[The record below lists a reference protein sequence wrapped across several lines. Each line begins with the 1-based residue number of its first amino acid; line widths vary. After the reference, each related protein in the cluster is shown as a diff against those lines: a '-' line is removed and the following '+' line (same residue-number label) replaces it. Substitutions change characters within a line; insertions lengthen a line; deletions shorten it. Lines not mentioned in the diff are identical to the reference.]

1 MTPTIERDEY
11 DWICVGSGAAGLA
24 GALTAGLQGA
34 RVLVLEKADRLGGGT
49 AYSYGAMWAGANPF
63 QARAGI
69 DDDLDRAETYLRW
82 LSGGFAD
89 DRRLL
94 RLCRE
99 AGPTLAYF
107 SEHGIG
113 FRVIR
118 NLPDHYYPTAPGS
131 VREGRD
137 VEVVPLARSEV
148 GLPEEHIEEAP
159 YLPPGVSWSDAIA
172 WGGTGRQH
180 SWNPAEVAARA
191 HLYAAGQGLAAALL
205 RRCRETGV
213 ELVRGIGLA
222 RLLVEDGRVAGIE
235 AIERGKATQVRSR
248 AGVLLATG
256 GYEANPRLVRAYE
269 AFPDQP
275 NHFTAG
281 AAGDGLIAAAEIGAL
296 VSVMPMKLQVML
308 GYVVPDSEHGFRSA
322 GIQELAV
329 PHTIVVNSK
338 GRRFTDE
345 SFFQDT
351 QARLRVFDVYAHRY
365 ANLPC
370 YLIFDAQFAAKG
382 SFCGHAPGAPIP
394 DWVTSAATPG
404 QLAARLGI
412 DPDGLES
419 TLDTFNVNA
428 ATGEDPDFH
437 RGGLSW
443 AQLAGDSSSG
453 ANPNLGTVEREPFY
467 GVELLPSGTAAAGL
481 AADDRGRVLHVRGH
495 AIPGLFAAGNV
506 ATCTEY
512 GAGFQAGLTLM
523 SGLVFGRQA
532 ALTALKQ

>member
-1 MTPTIERDEY
+1 MALQHDEY
-11 DWICVGSGAAGLA
+11 DFICAGSGAAGLA
-24 GALTAGLQGA
+24 GALTAAAQGA
-34 RVLVLEKADRLGGGT
+34 RVLLLEKAERLGGGT
-49 AYSYGAMWAGANPF
+49 AYSYGAMWAGANPL
-63 QARAGI
+63 QAAAGI
-69 DDDLDRAETYLRW
+69 DDDLGRAERYLRW

-89 DRRLL
+89 ERRLL
-94 RLCRE
+94 RLCRD
-99 AGPTLAYF
+99 AGPALAHF
-107 SEHGIG
+107 AELGVA
-113 FRVIR
+113 FRLIR
-118 NLPDHYYPTAPGS
+118 NLPDHYFPNAPGS
-131 VREGRD
+131 IAEGRD
-137 VEVVPLARSEV
+137 VEVMPFPRSET
-148 GLPEEHIEEAP
+148 GLPEEHVEEAP

-180 SWNPAEVAARA
+180 SWSQAELASRA
-191 HLYAAGQGLAAALL
+191 HLYAAGQGLAAAFL
-205 RRCRETGV
+205 RRCRERGV
-213 ELVRGIGLA
+213 ELARAVGLSS
-222 RLLVEDGRVAGIE
+222 LVLDGGRVAGVE
-235 AIERGKATQVRSR
+235 VDDGGQAVRLKAR

-256 GYEANPRLVRAYE
+256 GYEGNPRLVRAYE

-281 AAGDGLIAAAEIGAL
+281 ANGDGLVAAAEIGAL

-308 GYVVPDSEHGFRSA
+308 GYLVPDDEHGFRSA

-329 PHTIVVNSK
+329 PHTIVVNAA

-351 QARLRVFDVYAHRY
+351 QARLRQFDVYAHRY

-370 YLIFDAQFAAKG
+370 WLVFDSQFAAKG
-382 SFCGHAPGAPIP
+382 SFRGRPPGAPIP
-394 DWVTSAATPG
+394 DWVPSAATARG
-404 QLAARLGI
+404 LAECLGI
-412 DPDGLES
+412 DAAGLEA
-419 TLDTFNVNA
+419 TLERFNAKA
-428 ATGEDPDFH
+428 AGGQDPDFG

-443 AQLAGDSSSG
+443 ARLAGDSSTDR
-453 ANPNLGTVEREPFY
+453 NPNLGTVAQPPFY

-523 SGLVFGRQA
+523 SGLVFGRA
-532 ALTALKQ
+532 AAETALAA